1 MFVIDKIINYITDEL
16 NIEITEK
23 TFYLYE
29 NEILK

>member
-1 MFVIDKIINYITDEL
+1 MFVDKVIKYITDEL